1 MFLKNYTPFK
11 VWWYKEPLGE
21 TAVLFLLY
29 HLFASSHLLSK
40 WHNKE
45 ASLL

>member
-21 TAVLFLLY
+21 TAVLFLL
-29 HLFASSHLLSK
+29 LSFVCFK
-40 WHNKE
+40 PSFVKM
-45 ASLL
+45 A